1 MIEDPKN
8 LTEQFLNLVERIAT
22 EMKVLLNTVLTKLDK
37 TEAADTYATKTELTS
52 GLGSKANTSHTHR
65 ISEVTDLQT
74 TLDSKATTASV
85 TSLTKRISSVESV
98 TGSLSG
104 NYAAKVHTHTVS
116 DVTDLQTAL
125 DGKQPVGDYRLKSE
139 KLNWNEL
146 VDLGEVNVK

>member
-1 MIEDPKN
+1 MIEHPKD

-37 TEAADTYATKTELTS
+37 TEAANTYATKTELTS
-52 GLGSKANTSHTHR
+52 GLGSKANTSHTHG
-65 ISEVTDLQT
+65 ISEVTGLQT

-104 NYAAKVHTHTVS
+104 NYAAKAHTHTVS
-116 DVTDLQTAL
+116 DVTGLQTAL
-125 DGKQPVGDYRLKSE
+125 NGKQPVGNYRLKSE
-139 KLNWNEL
+139 KLNWSEL